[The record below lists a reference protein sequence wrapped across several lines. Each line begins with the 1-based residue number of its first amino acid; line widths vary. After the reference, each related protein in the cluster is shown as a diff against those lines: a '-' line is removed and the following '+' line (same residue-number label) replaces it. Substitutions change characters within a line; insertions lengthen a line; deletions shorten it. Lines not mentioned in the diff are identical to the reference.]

1 MSAESAQTNAVE
13 SPDLIR
19 LSGVRARGR
28 HGVFPAERRDGQ
40 WFTVDAVLEVSTRAA
55 GRSDRLD
62 DTFDYG
68 VAAELINARITGEP
82 VDLIERLAELIAGDL
97 LALSGVQA
105 VEVTVHKPQA
115 PITVAFSDVTL
126 TIRRQR

>member
-1 MSAESAQTNAVE
+1 MSAEPAQTNAAE
-13 SPDLIR
+13 RPDLIR

-40 WFTVDAVLEVSTRAA
+40 WFTVDAVLEVSTRVA
-55 GRSDRLD
+55 GRSDRLE
-62 DTFDYG
+62 DTVDYG

-97 LALSGVQA
+97 LTLSGVQA

-126 TIRRQR
+126 TVRRQR